1 MQLLHMRTVN
11 SNNNTEAIF
20 TIMLIVAVASS
31 SSRITVAAAAA
42 ATTTMRRCADGHH
55 NHRHQYDVGT
65 TMAFTSSCLLRNN
78 IGCGSSRGITIC
90 RHGRVAPHCHRHRI
104 ASFLVSTSAPPSCIS
119 NMAFSTTTTRLF
131 HQDSRSTTTTTDTDD
146 DTDCIPSSTTILA
159 EDKDYNHQQHCLS
172 KVDGNDGTTTTTSDG
187 DESATVATIS
197 SHSSTSET
205 WQNPRSRWAKRKH
218 RIKMEKQ
225 LREGNTIEG
234 GNDGVVND
242 SNNGALDWETF
253 EFGTRSVVFLSPTFS
268 LYALILFDISPILRP
283 LK

>member
-11 SNNNTEAIF
+11 SNNNIEAIF

-42 ATTTMRRCADGHH
+42 ATTTMRRCADGHR

-65 TMAFTSSCLLRNN
+65 TMAFTSSCLLSNN

-159 EDKDYNHQQHCLS
+159 EDKDYNHQL
-172 KVDGNDGTTTTTSDG
+172 DGNDGTTSGD

-197 SHSSTSET
+197 SPSSTSET

-234 GNDGVVND
+234 GNDNGVVND

>member
-11 SNNNTEAIF
+11 SNNNIEAIF

-42 ATTTMRRCADGHH
+42 ATTTMRRCADGHR
-55 NHRHQYDVGT
+55 NHRHQCDVGT
-65 TMAFTSSCLLRNN
+65 TMAFTSSCLLSNN

-90 RHGRVAPHCHRHRI
+90 RHDRVAPHCHRHRI

-131 HQDSRSTTTTTDTDD
+131 HQDSRSTITTTDNDTDSDD

-159 EDKDYNHQQHCLS
+159 EDKDYNHQL
-172 KVDGNDGTTTTTSDG
+172 DGNDCTTSDG
-187 DESATVATIS
+187 DESATVATMS
-197 SHSSTSET
+197 SPSSTSET

>member
-11 SNNNTEAIF
+11 SNNNIEAIF

-42 ATTTMRRCADGHH
+42 ATTTMRRCADGHR
-55 NHRHQYDVGT
+55 NHRHQCDVGT
-65 TMAFTSSCLLRNN
+65 TMAFTSSCLLSNN

-159 EDKDYNHQQHCLS
+159 EDKDYNHQL
-172 KVDGNDGTTTTTSDG
+172 DGNDGTTSGD

-197 SHSSTSET
+197 SPSSTSTSET

-234 GNDGVVND
+234 GNDNGVVND
-242 SNNGALDWETF
+242 SNNEALDWETF

>member
-1 MQLLHMRTVN
+1 V
-11 SNNNTEAIF
+11 
-20 TIMLIVAVASS
+20 
-31 SSRITVAAAAA
+31 
-42 ATTTMRRCADGHH
+42 
-55 NHRHQYDVGT
+55 
-65 TMAFTSSCLLRNN
+65 
-78 IGCGSSRGITIC
+78 
-90 RHGRVAPHCHRHRI
+90 
-104 ASFLVSTSAPPSCIS
+104 
-119 NMAFSTTTTRLF
+119 
-131 HQDSRSTTTTTDTDD
+131 
-146 DTDCIPSSTTILA
+146 

-187 DESATVATIS
+187 DESATVAPIS
-197 SHSSTSET
+197 SPSSSSSSSSET
-205 WQNPRSRWAKRKH
+205 WQNPRSRWAKRKR

-234 GNDGVVND
+234 GVND